1 MPDQRSMPCPARVTS
16 PRRVAQWVARARVA
30 SGGDGEETRNQ
41 GEEEER
47 RYQWAGPSLKGYRL
61 TAQLGV
67 RIDRI
72 SCDVFAFFFS
82 LLTCID

>member
-61 TAQLGV
+61 TAQLGG
-67 RIDRI
+67 RIDRR
-72 SCDVFAFFFS
+72 VTFLTFFS
-82 LLTCID
+82 LSLNLH